1 VQIPGWSHPPEP
13 VSRERLPDGFWLPV
27 LLQLDEQEVVTQLVL
42 GEKIWIGLEVF
53 VDESPLAVVTV

>member
-1 VQIPGWSHPPEP
+1 
-13 VSRERLPDGFWLPV
+13 V